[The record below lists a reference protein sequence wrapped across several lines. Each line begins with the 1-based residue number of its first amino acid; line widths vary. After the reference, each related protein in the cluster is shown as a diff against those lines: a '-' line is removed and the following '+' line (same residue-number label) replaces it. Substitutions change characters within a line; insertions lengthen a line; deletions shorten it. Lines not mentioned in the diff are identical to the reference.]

1 MDRYGRKWMSVPC
14 LVLSAVSLAAMPLTQ
29 GFYSLLAAAMLA
41 GFANGLGTGSL
52 LTLGSDLAPPDSR
65 SEFFGIWRFIGDLG
79 HAGGPLMIGAL
90 IKLATLGAAAT
101 ATAGIGL
108 AGAAVMYWLVDE
120 TLRRDKM
127 PE

>member
-1 MDRYGRKWMSVPC
+1 
-14 LVLSAVSLAAMPLTQ
+14 
-29 GFYSLLAAAMLA
+29 
-41 GFANGLGTGSL
+41 
-52 LTLGSDLAPPDSR
+52 
-65 SEFFGIWRFIGDLG
+65 
-79 HAGGPLMIGAL
+79 MIAAL

-120 TLRRDKM
+120 TLHRQKK